1 MKTLSTPNA
10 RRRYQSID
18 AVLNQVGVTVAER
31 RRSLERQA
39 NRTLA
44 AELEW
49 LRCSAQLTQAEVAR
63 RMGVSQST
71 VSRIQSS
78 NHHELRL
85 GEILGFLRAVGLRS
99 TQIELR
105 ALNSAR
111 PMVRLSSA
119 ARSL

>member
-1 MKTLSTPNA
+1 MKTLSPAGA

-18 AVLNQVGVTVAER
+18 AVLSQLGVTAADRRRALER
-31 RRSLERQA
+31 RA

-78 NHHELRL
+78 DHDELRI
-85 GEILGFLRAVGLRS
+85 GEILGFLKAVGLHS
-99 TQIELR
+99 TQIEFC

-111 PMVRLSSA
+111 PVVRLRGA
-119 ARSL
+119 